1 MSLVAAPQ
9 PLTGAAPLARR
20 LAWVTAARLVLLSLL
35 LGLLGL
41 LNVKSPDA
49 WQTFTIQTAL
59 GTLAVAFA
67 VTALYAALLRNGQH
81 MQRLVVLQLVVDPML
96 WTVIVYL
103 SGGPSSGATS
113 LYGLSSVTGAMLTGF
128 RGAAVAFGM
137 GVLCFSTLLAGL
149 YFGVIP
155 PPPDQPGYVFHAQPE
170 DWVYAGV
177 VHLLAMF
184 VVTVLAGNLAERLR
198 VTGGQLVLAEER
210 ADHAERLAI
219 LGRVA
224 TALAHEIRNPLGS
237 ISGSIQLLRVSKA
250 LTPEEQRLCA
260 IIVREASRLND
271 LVTDM
276 MNLARPQRP
285 QLSCVDAASTA
296 RDVVALAAQSGR
308 AVSDVR
314 VRYEG
319 VERAPICADSAQLRQ
334 LIWNLVRNAVQA
346 SSAGREVRVSVL
358 TRGSGQD
365 SEAELTVE
373 DEGVGLSEQAKERI
387 FDAFF
392 TTRAQGTGVGLAVV
406 KRIADAAML
415 RQLIWNLVRNAVQAS
430 SAGSAVTVTVRAD
443 LEPGTPVELCVQ
455 DQGVGLSEEA
465 KTRIFDAFFTTRA
478 QGTGVGLAVV
488 KRIADDHGF
497 SISVVSE
504 SGRGATF
511 SVGLGPRS
519 KAAEGSPVIR
529 QERRSLFP
537 ERA

>member
-285 QLSCVDAASTA
+285 QLACVDAAATA
-296 RDVVALAAQSGR
+296 RDVVELASQSGR
-308 AVSDVR
+308 AVSDVF
-314 VRYEG
+314 VRYTGAEQ
-319 VERAPICADSAQLRQ
+319 API
-334 LIWNLVRNAVQA
+334 
-346 SSAGREVRVSVL
+346 
-358 TRGSGQD
+358 
-365 SEAELTVE
+365 
-373 DEGVGLSEQAKERI
+373 
-387 FDAFF
+387 
-392 TTRAQGTGVGLAVV
+392 
-406 KRIADAAML
+406 IADAAML